1 MSVET
6 TNSLHNAYGLHSR
19 FKLKTCLTKPRT
31 SHLDACTSMEHAQI
45 ILQMSL
51 THLSEVGAKI
61 SCPNCTPMQ
70 SHFLTGQSQES
81 YFSSPKYM
89 GTMSLN

>member
-6 TNSLHNAYGLHSR
+6 TNSLHNAYGLHSS

-45 ILQMSL
+45 IRQMSL
-51 THLSEVGAKI
+51 THLSEVGAKFHARI
-61 SCPNCTPMQ
+61 VHQMQ

-89 GTMSLN
+89 GTMSHN

>member
-51 THLSEVGAKI
+51 THLSEVFHARIVHNEKSLPYRAEPRKLLLFPQIHGY
-61 SCPNCTPMQ
+61 
-70 SHFLTGQSQES
+70 HVSQL
-81 YFSSPKYM
+81 KA
-89 GTMSLN
+89 